1 MWRSCSRWDLNDKKK
16 PQIWEPSTA
25 GRVSE
30 GKGPPN
36 RNEPGQAKGQRAG
49 QRGCC
54 VSEKGPGFP
63 GGSVGKNPL
72 HQCRRPG
79 FDPRSGKIPHAEEQ
93 LSARAT
99 AIELVL

>member
-1 MWRSCSRWDLNDKKK
+1 MWRSCSSWDLNNKKK
-16 PQIWEPSTA
+16 PQIWESSTA

-49 QRGCC
+49 HR

-79 FDPRSGKIPHAEEQ
+79 FDPWSGKIPHAEEQ
-93 LSARAT
+93 LSTCAT
-99 AIELVL
+99 TIELVL